1 MDSTKKLTGE
11 NIADMFALTPMQEGM
26 LFHYLQDPQADA
38 YFEQLRLSLSGEI
51 EQAAFEGAWKVVIRT
66 NEMLRTVFRWEK
78 VKEPVQVIL
87 KEVDF
92 KPVYYDLT
100 HPVPAKAGPP
110 LSRGDTHPVPLAA
123 HGVEEVMARDRQE
136 KFDLRRVPFR
146 VTLCQLTE
154 NRYEMIISHHHILY
168 DGWSNHI
175 ILREFFR
182 AYEDLA
188 ARREPVRPVKTG
200 FGAFVRWLKDPP
212 NQDLKGQ
219 GEFWQAYLQGFDG
232 RAPLLLAPAKNQAD
246 NCCHKHEVAC
256 PLFLKEKMA
265 SLVRR
270 SRISMASL
278 LYGAWGIL
286 LLKYCHS
293 LDVVFGSTVAGRSP
307 ELKGI
312 EEIVGLFINTIPLR
326 IKAEADDGIMGLLRE
341 INDTLQV
348 RQKYE
353 AAALVDIA
361 AYAGLAMPPELFD
374 TIVVV
379 ENYPLDL
386 DREPAGQPGLR
397 LEGYGAV
404 EMTHYDLGLA
414 VEIDREGDMAFKFVY
429 RSAPF
434 SADSIDRLAG
444 HFMRIVENMVLEPDR
459 KLAGIDI
466 LSPGERRQILVD
478 FNGVTV
484 DYPGESGVHQL
495 VASQAQKAADHTAV
509 GLGPGDHHLTYRLL
523 NDGALR
529 LAGRLHSQGVGTD
542 SIVAIQME
550 RRLELIVGILAI
562 LQADCAYLPL
572 DPESPRERVEYMLT
586 DSGASL
592 LLTTAFGSAN
602 DSPEAN
608 PLSSRVA
615 AAGEGLAYC
624 IYTSGST
631 GRPKGVMVGHRALAN
646 FLYSLHHC
654 YGGDF
659 GPGDRGLSITNITF
673 DVSVGEIF
681 MPLVFGACLVL
692 LPKQKTYDP
701 GSLSTALAAESIT
714 FAYIHPHLLTEVAEG
729 LQSSGL
735 RLALNKMLV
744 GVEPIRDRV
753 LAAYLRLNPALRIVN
768 GYGPTEATICA
779 TFFPFGSQPVCGEN
793 VPIGRPLANTRILL
807 LDRLHN
813 PVPVAVAG
821 ELCISG
827 RGLARGYLNNPEL
840 TADKFVNLAAKAREG
855 TRSSKNQPLIPNS
868 HILYRTGDLA
878 RFLPDGNIRFLGR
891 VDHQVKIRGLRI
903 ELGEIEN
910 QLRRH
915 PLVKQA
921 VVVAREDK
929 ENEKYLAAYIVPL
942 PTNRTNQT
950 SPAKLRQYLAEILPP
965 YMIPSYFVF
974 LDQIP
979 LTPSG
984 KTDRGALPEPQ
995 LQSVDEG
1002 TAYTAPRDKL
1012 EEELIS
1018 LWADVLGLPVPVI
1031 GIDNRFFNLGGHS
1044 LKAMHLV
1051 SRVHKVFDVRVPLPE
1066 FFRLPTVRRLAD
1078 YISRAADDPY
1088 RAIAPVE
1095 KREYYRVSSAQRRL
1109 YILHQVDDRT
1119 TRYNLTGAVS
1129 IEGNLERQRLEE
1141 AFGQLVWRHESLRST
1156 FEVLDREPVQK
1167 IHRQVDFKVDYY
1179 DSRTTADVVDD
1190 FFQPFDLSRP
1200 PLLRVGLIREH
1211 GQRYL
1216 LLVNIHHIISD
1227 ETSMTLLEKEFWALY
1242 AGEALPALKLQYRDF
1257 CQWQNRLP
1265 DSPLFEKQ
1273 AQFWLNRFKGEIPV
1287 LDLPLDYP
1295 RPPVMRADGSR
1306 ISFELDEEITAG
1318 IKKRAVESETTTFMF
1333 LLAVYNV
1340 LLARYSGQADIV
1352 VGSPVA
1358 GRRHLDL
1365 MGIIGLFVNILPL
1378 RHFPRREKTFRAFL
1392 GEVKQNVL
1400 QAFENQEY
1408 PFERLVWNLQLKVDP
1423 CRNPLFDVVFVL
1435 RNPADREARPPGGKE
1450 PGIVRLR
1457 PYEVARK
1464 KIHNELILE
1473 VNEGSHNLSM
1483 VLEYSTEIF
1492 TESTARKTAV
1502 HFAEIL
1508 GQVLAN
1514 PDIQLGDIR
1523 LSSACAPVRPD
1534 SPQDES
1540 RGFRL

>member
-1 MDSTKKLTGE
+1 MDSTRRLTGE

-26 LFHYLQDPQADA
+26 LFHYLQAPQGDA
-38 YFEQLRLSLSGEI
+38 YFEQLRLTISGEI
-51 EQAAFEGAWKVVIRT
+51 QQPAFEGAWKAVIRT

-78 VKEPVQVIL
+78 VREPVQVIL
-87 KEVDF
+87 KEVDL

-100 HPVPAKAGPP
+100 HPGP
-110 LSRGDTHPVPLAA
+110 T
-123 HGVEEVMARDRQE
+123 VEEVMARDRQE

-146 VTLCQLTE
+146 VTLCKLTK

-188 ARREPVRPVKTG
+188 AHREPVRPVKTG
-200 FGAFVRWLKDPP
+200 FGAFVRWLKDPQ
-212 NQDLKGQ
+212 NQDPKGQ
-219 GEFWQAYLQGFDG
+219 REFWQAYLRGFDN
-232 RAPLLLAPAKNQAD
+232 RAPLLLAPVKNQAD
-246 NCCHKHEVAC
+246 NCCHQHEVAC

-293 LDVVFGSTVAGRSP
+293 LDVVFGTTVAGRSP
-307 ELKGI
+307 GLKGI

-326 IKAEADDGIMGLLRE
+326 VKADPDDGIMNLLRE

-361 AYAGLAMPPELFD
+361 AYAGLSMPPELFD

-386 DREPAGQPGLR
+386 DREPAREPAGQPGLR

-414 VEIDREGDMAFKFVY
+414 VEIAGEGDMAFKFVY

-434 SADSIDRLAG
+434 AADSIDRLAG
-444 HFMRIVENMVLEPDR
+444 HFMRIIENMVLEPDR

-466 LSPGERRQILVD
+466 LSPEERRQILVD

-509 GLGPGDHHLTYRLL
+509 GLGPGDHHLSYRLL
-523 NDGALR
+523 NDGAFL
-529 LAGRLHSQGVGTD
+529 LAGRLRSQGIGAD

-608 PLSSRVA
+608 PLSIRVA

-659 GPGDRGLSITNITF
+659 GPGDRGLSIANITF

-701 GSLSTALAAESIT
+701 EALSTALAAESIT
-714 FAYIHPHLLTEVAEG
+714 FAYIHPHLLTEVADN
-729 LQSSGL
+729 LQASGL

-753 LAAYLRLNPALRIVN
+753 LAAYLQLNPALRIVN

-779 TFFPFGSQPVCGEN
+779 TFFPFGSQPLSNEN
-793 VPIGRPLANTRILL
+793 VPIGRPLANTRIWLL
-807 LDRLHN
+807 EQLHN

-840 TADKFVNLAAKAREG
+840 TADKFLNLAASTSPK
-855 TRSSKNQPLIPNS
+855 PLTPKS
-868 HILYRTGDLA
+868 QILYRTGDLA

-891 VDHQVKIRGLRI
+891 VDHQVKIRGFRI

-921 VVVAREDK
+921 VVAAREDK
-929 ENEKYLAAYIVPL
+929 ENEKYLAAYIVPQ
-942 PTNRTNQT
+942 TNRTSRTNKT
-950 SPAKLRQYLAEILPP
+950 SPLKLRQYLAEILPD
-965 YMIPSYFVF
+965 YMIPAYFVF

-1012 EEELIS
+1012 EEELVS
-1018 LWADVLGLPVPVI
+1018 LWADVLGLPVSVI

-1051 SRVHKVFDVRVPLPE
+1051 SRIHKVFDVRVPLPE
-1066 FFRLPTVRRLAD
+1066 FFQLPTVRRLAD

-1141 AFGQLVWRHESLRST
+1141 AFGQLVRRHESLRST
-1156 FEVLDREPVQK
+1156 FEVLGREPVQR

-1190 FFQPFDLSRP
+1190 FFQPFDLGRP
-1200 PLLRVGLIREH
+1200 PLLRVGLIRQH
-1211 GQRYL
+1211 GQSYL

-1295 RPPVMRADGSR
+1295 RPPVLRADGSR
-1306 ISFELDEEITAG
+1306 VSFELDEEITAG

-1333 LLAVYNV
+1333 LLTVYNV

-1378 RHFPRREKTFRAFL
+1378 RNFPHRQKTFRAFL

-1435 RNPADREARPPGGKE
+1435 RNPADRQARPPKGKE
-1450 PGIVRLR
+1450 PGIVGLR

-1473 VNEGSHNLSM
+1473 VNQGSHNLSM
-1483 VLEYSTEIF
+1483 VLEYSTELF
-1492 TESTARKTAV
+1492 TESTARKTAA